1 MKWAA
6 IEKGTQLKLI
16 VRSSNITGCVFRK
29 ETTKN
34 TKETFL
40 LLPWNKR
47 PLTGENSVDYGSAI
61 DSDDGLDNDD
71 IKLNYRDFVMSSKYL
86 IVFVAQTL

>member
-1 MKWAA
+1 MFLE
-6 IEKGTQLKLI
+6 I
-16 VRSSNITGCVFRK
+16 

-34 TKETFL
+34 TKDTFWL
-40 LLPWNKR
+40 LTWNKR

-71 IKLNYRDFVMSSKYL
+71 IKLNYRDFVKSSK
-86 IVFVAQTL
+86 F